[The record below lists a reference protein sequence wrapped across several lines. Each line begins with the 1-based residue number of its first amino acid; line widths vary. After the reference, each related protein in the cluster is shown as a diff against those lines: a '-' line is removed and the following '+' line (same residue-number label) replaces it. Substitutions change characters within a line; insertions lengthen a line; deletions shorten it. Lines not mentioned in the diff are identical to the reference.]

1 MIPVSSPHVGDL
13 ELAYVTNCL
22 KSGWIGAGDY
32 VAKFES
38 DWARYCGRKF
48 GVAVSNG
55 TTALELAI
63 KCLGIPPGKK
73 VILPSFTIISCA
85 IAVIRNGLVPV
96 FVDSEPDTF
105 CIDPAAVSAA
115 IDEETAAVMVVHMYG
130 HPAQMDELTEIAR
143 HNRLLLIE
151 DAAEAHGATYKGKK
165 CGSFGD
171 VSCFSFYSNKII
183 STGEGGMVLTDNK
196 EYAEL
201 LRSHRNLC
209 FGVGKERFLHTGLGH
224 NYRMTNLQAAIG
236 CAQVEQ
242 IDGFLQS
249 KKEMAR
255 CYNDGLGDVPVTTP
269 AVRDQCDPV
278 YWMYGILSEDAQSL
292 MCRLRESD
300 IDTRP
305 FFHPLHEQP
314 ALRKYAK
321 QSLPVAERIS
331 RSGFYLPSGVDLSRA
346 DQDRVISVVR
356 SHYGF

>member
-13 ELAYVTNCL
+13 ELAYVTDCV
-22 KSGWIGAGDY
+22 KSGWIGVGDY
-32 VAKFES
+32 IAKFES

-48 GVAVSNG
+48 GIAVSNG

-63 KCLGIPPGKK
+63 KCLNIPPGKK

-105 CIDPAAVSAA
+105 CIDPASVLAAVDA
-115 IDEETAAVMVVHMYG
+115 ETAAVMVVHMYG
-130 HPAQMDELTEIAR
+130 HPAQMDELIKITCD
-143 HNRLLLIE
+143 NKLLLIE
-151 DAAEAHGATYKGKK
+151 DAAEAHGATYKGKR

-183 STGEGGMVLTDNK
+183 STGEGGMVLTDDQ
-196 EYAEL
+196 ERAEL

-209 FGVGKERFLHTGLGH
+209 FGVGKERFIHTGIGH

-242 IDGFLQS
+242 IDGFLIN

-255 CYNDGLGDVPVTTP
+255 HYNVGLADVPVTKP
-269 AVRDQCDPV
+269 VVRDQCDPV
-278 YWMYGILSEDAQSL
+278 YWVYGILSQDAQSL
-292 MCRLRESD
+292 AHRLREFGV
-300 IDTRP
+300 DTRP
-305 FFHPLHEQP
+305 FFYPLHEQP
-314 ALRKYAK
+314 ALQKYSK
-321 QSLPVAERIS
+321 MPLPVAERIS
-331 RSGFYLPSGVDLSRA
+331 RSGFYLPSGVDLSRT
-346 DQDRVISVVR
+346 DQDYVISAVR